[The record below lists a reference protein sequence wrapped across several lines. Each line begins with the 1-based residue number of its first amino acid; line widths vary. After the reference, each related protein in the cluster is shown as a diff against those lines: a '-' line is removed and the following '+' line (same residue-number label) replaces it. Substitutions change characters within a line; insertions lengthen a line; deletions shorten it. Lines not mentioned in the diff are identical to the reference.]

1 MKKLVL
7 LAAIICFAS
16 FTFAQSDK
24 SQSDKYTS
32 AMKANIA
39 QLDSMM
45 LKNNGAEVSN
55 NFERIADAEK
65 TQWLP
70 YYYAAYCSVTQ
81 AYSEKDNSKKDAIA
95 DKAQQL
101 IDKAESILGKENS
114 ETDVIKSMI
123 ATSHMMVDPQSRY
136 MTYGPAS
143 AELIEKAKTLDPTN
157 PRPVLLEAQSKFYTP
172 EAFGGGKDVAKESF
186 DKANALNQNFKPET
200 ELSPNW
206 GSGALQYFLSQ
217 YK

>member
-1 MKKLVL
+1 MKKFVL
-7 LAAIICFAS
+7 LAAVICLAS
-16 FTFAQSDK
+16 FTFAQSE
-24 SQSDKYTS
+24 KYTS

-39 QLDSMM
+39 QIDSVMQ
-45 LKNNGAEVSN
+45 KNNAVELSN

-70 YYYAAYCSVTQ
+70 YYYAAYTTIIQ
-81 AYSEKDNSKKDAIA
+81 GFTEQDNSKKDAIA

-101 IDKAESILGKENS
+101 IDKAEAISGKENS

-123 ATSHMMVDPQSRY
+123 ATTHMMVDPQSRY
-136 MTYGPAS
+136 MTYGPQS
-143 AELIEKAKTLDPTN
+143 TEFIEKAKSLDPTN
-157 PRPVLLEAQSKFYTP
+157 PRPVLLQAQNTFFTP
-172 EAFGGGKDVAKESF
+172 EQFGGGKDVAKPLF
-186 DKANALNQNFKPET
+186 DQATKLDTAFKPET

-206 GSGALQYFLSQ
+206 GKTSLEYFLSQ

>member
-1 MKKLVL
+1 MKKLFL

-16 FTFAQSDK
+16 LTFAQSDK
-24 SQSDKYTS
+24 YIA
-32 AMKANIA
+32 AMKANIS
-39 QLDSMM
+39 QIDSMM
-45 LKNNGAEVSN
+45 GKGNSAELAN

-70 YYYAAYCSVTQ
+70 YYYAAYCTIMQ
-81 AYSEKDNSKKDAIA
+81 AYTEKDNSKKDAIV

-101 IDKAESILGKENS
+101 IDKAEAILGKENS

-123 ATSHMMVDPQSRY
+123 ATAHMMVDPQNRY
-136 MTYGPAS
+136 MTYGTQS
-143 AELIEKAKTLDPTN
+143 SEFMEKSKSLDSTN
-157 PRPVLLEAQSKFYTP
+157 PRPVLLKAENTFYTP
-172 EAFGGGKDVAKESF
+172 EAYGGGKDAAKGFF
-186 DKANALNQNFKPET
+186 DKAKTLDENFKPET

-206 GSGALQYFLSQ
+206 GKSALAYFLSQ

>member
-1 MKKLVL
+1 MKKVVL
-7 LAAIICFAS
+7 FATIICFAGI
-16 FTFAQSDK
+16 TFAQSE
-24 SQSDKYTS
+24 KYES

-39 QLDSMM
+39 LLDSMM
-45 LKNNGAEVSN
+45 TKNNAAEVSN

-70 YYYAAYCSVTQ
+70 YYYAAYCTVTQ

-101 IDKAESILGKENS
+101 IDKTEAILGKENS

-123 ATSHMMVDPQSRY
+123 ATAHMMVDPQSRY
-136 MTYGPAS
+136 MTYGPVS
-143 AELIEKAKTLDPTN
+143 TEFIEKAKTLDPTN
-157 PRPVLLEAQSKFYTP
+157 PRPVLLEAENKFYTP
-172 EAFGGGKDVAKESF
+172 EAFGGGKDAAKEFF
-186 DKANALNQNFKPET
+186 DKANTLNQNFKPET
-200 ELSPNW
+200 ALSPNW
-206 GSGALQYFLSQ
+206 GGGALQYFLSQ

>member
-1 MKKLVL
+1 MKKLVF
-7 LAAIICFAS
+7 LASIVCIAS
-16 FTFAQSDK
+16 SAFAQSE
-24 SQSDKYTS
+24 KYTA

-39 QLDSMM
+39 RLDSMM
-45 LKNNGAEVSN
+45 LNNTGAEMSN
-55 NFERIADAEK
+55 NFERIAEAEK

-70 YYYAAYCSVTQ
+70 YYYAAYSSVTQ

-101 IDKAESILGKENS
+101 IDKAEAILGKENS

-143 AELIEKAKTLDPTN
+143 AEFIEKAKSLDPTN
-157 PRPVLLEAQSKFYTP
+157 PRPVLLEAEGKFYTP
-172 EAFGGGKDVAKESF
+172 EQFGGGKDVAKPLF
-186 DKANALNQNFKPET
+186 DEAKKLDEAFKPET

-206 GSGALQYFLSQ
+206 GKGAMQYFLSQ

>member
-1 MKKLVL
+1 MKKLIL

-16 FTFAQSDK
+16 LTFAQSDK
-24 SQSDKYTS
+24 YQA
-32 AMKANIA
+32 AMKGNIA
-39 QLDSMM
+39 LLDSMM
-45 LKNNGAEVSN
+45 TKGNYTELAN

-70 YYYAAYCSVTQ
+70 YYYAAFCIITQ

-95 DKAQQL
+95 DKATEL
-101 IDKAESILGKENS
+101 ITKAETILGKENS

-123 ATSHMMVDPQSRY
+123 ATTHMMVDPQSRY
-136 MTYGPAS
+136 MTYGPES
-143 AELIEKAKTLDPTN
+143 SGLIEKSKSLDSTN
-157 PRPVLLEAQSKFYTP
+157 PRPVLLQAENTFFTP
-172 EAFGGGKDVAKESF
+172 EQFGGGKEVAKPLF
-186 DKANALNQNFKPET
+186 DEAKKLDEAFKPET

-206 GSGALQYFLSQ
+206 GKTSLQYFLSQ

>member
-7 LAAIICFAS
+7 FTAIICFGSSS
-16 FTFAQSDK
+16 F
-24 SQSDKYTS
+24 SQSDKYTG

-39 QLDSMM
+39 LLDSMM
-45 LKNNGAEVSN
+45 IKGNGGELAN
-55 NFERIADAEK
+55 TFERIGDAEK

-70 YYYAAYCSVTQ
+70 YYYAAYCTVTS
-81 AYSEKDNSKKDAIA
+81 AYAEKDNLKKDAIA

-101 IDKAESILGKENS
+101 IDKAETILGKENS
-114 ETDVIKSMI
+114 ETAVIKSMI

-143 AELIEKAKTLDPTN
+143 TGFIEKSKILDPTN
-157 PRPVLLEAQSKFYTP
+157 PRPVLLEAENKFYTP
-172 EAFGGGKDVAKESF
+172 EAFGGGKDPAKEYF
-186 DKANALNQNFKPET
+186 DKANTLNDKFKPET

-206 GSGALQYFLSQ
+206 GKGALQYFLSQ

>member
-1 MKKLVL
+1 MKKLVFL
-7 LAAIICFAS
+7 VAAISIAS

-24 SQSDKYTS
+24 YKN
-32 AMKANIA
+32 AMKTNIA
-39 QLDSMM
+39 LLDSMM
-45 LKNNGAEVSN
+45 MKNNEAELAN

-70 YYYAAYCSVTQ
+70 YYYAAYCTVTQ
-81 AYSEKDNSKKDAIA
+81 AYTEKDNSKKDAIA

-101 IDKAESILGKENS
+101 IDKAEAILGKENS

-123 ATSHMMVDPQSRY
+123 ATAHMTVKPESRY
-136 MTYGPAS
+136 MTYGHVIS
-143 AELIEKAKTLDPTN
+143 EMIEKSKKLDPTN
-157 PRPVLLEAQSKFYTP
+157 PRPYLIEAENKYYTP
-172 EAFGGGKDVAKESF
+172 KEFGGGPDPAKEYF
-186 DKANALNQNFKPET
+186 DKANTLNQNFKPEDG
-200 ELSPNW
+200 LSPNW